1 MATPFRTPTEVY
13 TTANENQDIRAIVLQ
28 SMSADATTEVALYDS
43 LQAAGYTSTQAAIHA
58 NPNNTRKLI
67 TYNVV
72 ITGTAVEADIEAII
86 LDYTNTLALGADVDA
101 SVMSDAILAL
111 ATVTTVPTFELS
123 LDADPTGETIDLVIG
138 AAEIA
143 YTVAASIAFTDA
155 G

>member
-1 MATPFRTPTEVY
+1 MAISTPTQIYSTVY
-13 TTANENQDIRAIVLQ
+13 NNADIADLKLYSLDNDPTAAIAILDTHIAAG
-28 SMSADATTEVALYDS
+28 MSLADAAVR
-43 LQAAGYTSTQAAIHA
+43 A
-58 NPNNTRKLI
+58 NPYNTQKLV

-111 ATVTTVPTFELS
+111 ATVATVPTFELS

-138 AAEIA
+138 AAEVA
-143 YTVAASIAFTDA
+143 YTTAAAITFTDA